1 MILYPSLPGAR
12 NGRLSSNGA
21 RFPQPMSPKL
31 PPLADALNLL
41 PDAVCLVDAD
51 GRYLYVN
58 ASFERI
64 FGYAPDE
71 VIGRR
76 AFDLVHPDDRAA
88 TMQQAV
94 RVMNGEFQRNFR
106 NRYMH
111 KNGHAVDIMW
121 SAAWLPEHGARIGM
135 AREISELRR
144 AEREL
149 EYYAGHDALT
159 GLPNRYLLQRRL
171 QEHMECAAQTGSG
184 LALLYFDLDGF
195 KAANDRCGH
204 GAGDQVLREVA
215 QRLQQSLRHGDLVAR
230 IGGDEFVVLLPGCG
244 DTAGAGAIADTLRV
258 RLQPPHALPDGPLQL
273 DASVGIA
280 CFPADGNDLD
290 TLLANA
296 DRAMYADKRRT
307 ARRRT

>member
-1 MILYPSLPGAR
+1 MT
-12 NGRLSSNGA
+12 
-21 RFPQPMSPKL
+21 PKL
-31 PPLADALNLL
+31 PPLSDVLDLL
-41 PDAVCLVDAD
+41 PDAVCLVDVD
-51 GRYLYVN
+51 GHFLYVN

-71 VIGRR
+71 VIGRK

-88 TMQQAV
+88 TMEQAAH
-94 RVMNGEFQRNFR
+94 VMDGEFQRHFR
-106 NRYMH
+106 NRYLH

-121 SAAWLPEHGARIGM
+121 SARWLPEHGVRIGI
-135 AREISELRR
+135 AREISELRH

-149 EYYAGHDALT
+149 EHRAGHDALT

-171 QEHMECAAQTGSG
+171 QEHMERAAQAGGG
-184 LALLYFDLDGF
+184 LALLYLDLDGF

-230 IGGDEFVVLLPGCG
+230 MGGDEFVVLLPDCS
-244 DTAGAGAIADTLRV
+244 DAEAASAIAATLRA
-258 RLQPPHALPDGPLQL
+258 RMQPAYTLPDGPLQL

-280 CFPADGNDLD
+280 CYPADGHDLD
-290 TLLANA
+290 TLLAKA
-296 DRAMYADKRRT
+296 DRAMYADKRR
-307 ARRRT
+307 ASRRRA